1 MASSIIEVRDLVK
14 TFVSPDKK
22 GNLTAVNH
30 LSFSVP
36 EGEIFG
42 LLGPNGAGKTTTL
55 EIIEG
60 LQEPT
65 SGMAMIKGMDTRHQ
79 KDAVK
84 RIIGIQLQ
92 SSAYYEYLQLGEILE
107 LFGSFYGKQVDTD
120 ALLDIVDLR
129 DKKKALVKQLS
140 GGQQQRFSICAALV
154 NDPEVVFLDEPTTG
168 LDPYARRLMWNFIE
182 SVNKQGKTIVLTT
195 HYMEEA
201 QYLCHRVGIMEG
213 GVIAA
218 LDTPERLIARLH
230 SSSKIR
236 FGAQEQFDLATL
248 RSVPGVI
255 DVEKIDHVYTVRV
268 TKGNEVLPNLYKWAE
283 QQRVF
288 MGDLTLKSADLE
300 DAFLEL
306 TGKKLEH
313 S

>member
-107 LFGSFYGKQVDTD
+107 LFGSFYGQQVDTD

-306 TGKKLEH
+306 TGKKFEH

>member
-107 LFGSFYGKQVDTD
+107 LFGSFYGQQVDTD

>member
-79 KDAVK
+79 KDAVR